1 MKILIVGLGVI
12 GGGYAMA
19 LKEAGYSEVYGID
32 TNEETLKKAKEMKII
47 NEGFTREDE
56 IISEMDL
63 IVLAIYPNLVKNFIV
78 KNKNKFKENALI
90 TDVTGIKQL
99 FINDIVEILPQN
111 IDFVFAHPMA
121 GRENKGIDYATNKV
135 FQGANF
141 LIVETKKNKEEN
153 IRKIENLAKEMGFK
167 HIKRTTPAFHD
178 EMIAFT
184 SQLPHVLAVALTNSD
199 IENRNTGEFIGD
211 SYRDLTRIANMNE
224 KLWSLLFLGN
234 KKNLLEAMNNFEAEF
249 DKIKKGIEENDEKN
263 LQKLFIKS
271 TIRREQL

>member
-47 NEGFTREDE
+47 KEGFTREDE
-56 IISEMDL
+56 KISEMDL

-249 DKIKKGIEENDEKN
+249 DKIKKCIEENDEKN